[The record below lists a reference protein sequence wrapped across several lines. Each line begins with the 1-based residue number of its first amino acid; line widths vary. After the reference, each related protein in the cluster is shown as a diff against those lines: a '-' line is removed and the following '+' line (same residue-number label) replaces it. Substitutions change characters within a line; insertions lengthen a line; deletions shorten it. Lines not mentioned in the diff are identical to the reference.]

1 MRKLDHYG
9 ISILRTV
16 ASFSIL
22 MIVTLWLGKQVNTKL
37 NYYNFALSITVGSFV
52 ANMGFDYNLY
62 FFSMLAAFLSLVGV
76 YYIIA
81 FLSSASVGNISL
93 NPKGSLTISSFSP
106 DSNI

>member
-16 ASFSIL
+16 ASFLIL

-52 ANMGFDYNLY
+52 ANMGFDYNLH
-62 FFSMLAAFLSLVGV
+62 FFSMLAAFLSLVCV
-76 YYIIA
+76 FILLHS
-81 FLSSASVGNISL
+81 FLPVAESYESGYQGGRPS
-93 NPKGSLTISSFSP
+93 
-106 DSNI
+106 